1 MHMKVVKIAFIEAT
15 FPELVSSKMYQ
26 SGKGEGGTMK
36 VAIRNAVSNLLKNR
50 ALAHKRISVI
60 KATITI
66 TEKADNEVLRIT
78 EEPDE
83 TQV

>member
-1 MHMKVVKIAFIEAT
+1 LKLAFIEAT
-15 FPELVSSKMYQ
+15 FPELATPKMYQ

-66 TEKADNEVLRIT
+66 TEKSDAEVINGT
-78 EEPDE
+78 TD
-83 TQV
+83 

>member
-1 MHMKVVKIAFIEAT
+1 MALPQIPLNGGRAKAR
-15 FPELVSSKMYQ
+15 Q

-60 KATITI
+60 TMKVTV
-66 TEKADNEVLRIT
+66 TEKADL
-78 EEPDE
+78 EPVDPKEYLDE
-83 TQV
+83 N

>member
-1 MHMKVVKIAFIEAT
+1 LKLAFIEAT
-15 FPELVSSKMYQ
+15 FPELATPKMYQ

-66 TEKADNEVLRIT
+66 TEKSDEEVT
-78 EEPDE
+78 NGPAE
-83 TQV
+83 